1 MITIVIIYIYFLGET
16 MENQFNILFQYF
28 LNEFGTEHLFT
39 IFYVLNLIFSII
51 AYKLGFARKISLLKS
66 FFVYVLLAI
75 GVYVITIFSVFGLAM
90 TESLIIITIVLAI
103 YRFRLYRERKAK
115 NNSDET

>member
-75 GVYVITIFSVFGLAM
+75 GVYVITIFSVFGLG
-90 TESLIIITIVLAI
+90 
-103 YRFRLYRERKAK
+103 
-115 NNSDET
+115 